1 MAAELLR
8 TTVVGSYPQPDW
20 LINKAMLHG
29 QFVPRVRAAE
39 LWRVDPEVR
48 EEALRDATTL
58 AIRDMESA
66 GLDVVTD
73 GEICR
78 ESYTNHFVT
87 ALTGVDS
94 EQPAAIVNRA
104 GRELRV
110 PRVVGPVRHHVPVE
124 VGWARF
130 LRAQTSRLTK
140 VTLPG
145 PFTLT
150 QQVKD
155 EYYGD
160 AETLA
165 MEFAAA
171 LNVEARLLQET
182 GVAVIQFDEPWLRN
196 NPEAARAFGVRSLD
210 RALEGLR
217 VGTAVH
223 VCFGY
228 AFLRKGQKPNAYEF
242 LTELASSKVHEIS
255 IEAAQP
261 GIDLAVLKEFPGK
274 RIALGVLD
282 HSTPEAEPV
291 ETIARRIRA
300 ALRFVPPERLSPAPD
315 CGMKYMGRDVAFSR
329 LKNLCIAAAEV
340 RREFGA

>member
-1 MAAELLR
+1 MAAEFLR

-20 LINKAMLHG
+20 LINKPMLHG
-29 QFVPRVRAAE
+29 QFVPRVKAGE

-58 AIRDMESA
+58 AIRDMEDA

-73 GEICR
+73 GEVCR

-87 ALTGVDS
+87 ALAGVDS
-94 EQPAAIVNRA
+94 EQPAAIVNRR
-104 GRELRV
+104 GRELLV
-110 PRVVGPVRHHVPVE
+110 PRVIGPVRHHMPVE
-124 VGWARF
+124 VAWVRF
-130 LRAQTSRLTK
+130 LRAQTERITK

-145 PFTLT
+145 PFTLS

-165 MEFAAA
+165 MEFAVA
-171 LNVEARLLQET
+171 LNIEAHLLQET
-182 GVAVIQFDEPWLRN
+182 GVDVIQFDEPWLRN
-196 NPEAARAFGVRSLD
+196 NPEAARVFGVRSLD
-210 RALEGLR
+210 RALQGLR

-228 AFLRKGQKPNAYEF
+228 AFLRKGQKPDAYEF
-242 LTELASSKVHEIS
+242 LTELASSKVQEIS

-261 GIDLAVLKEFPGK
+261 GIDLAVLKELPGK

-291 ETIARRIRA
+291 ETVARRIRA
-300 ALRFVPPERLSPAPD
+300 ALQIVPPERLSPAPD
-315 CGMKYMGRDVAFSR
+315 CGMKYMSRDVAFSR
-329 LKNLCIAAAEV
+329 LKNLCLAAAEV
-340 RREFGA
+340 RRELSV

>member
-1 MAAELLR
+1 MAVALLR

-20 LINKAMLHG
+20 LINKPMLRG
-29 QFVPRVRAAE
+29 QFVPRVKAGE
-39 LWRVDPEVR
+39 LWRVEAEVR
-48 EEALRDATTL
+48 EEALRDATTIS
-58 AIRDMESA
+58 IRDMESA
-66 GLDVVTD
+66 GVDVLTD

-87 ALTGVDS
+87 ALAGVDS
-94 EQPAAIVNRA
+94 EQPAAILNRA

-110 PRVVGPVRHHVPVE
+110 PRVVGPVRHQAPVE
-124 VGWARF
+124 VTWARF
-130 LRAQTSRLTK
+130 LRAQTRRLAK

-145 PFTLT
+145 PFTLA

-171 LNVEARLLQET
+171 LNVEAHLLQET
-182 GVAVIQFDEPWLRN
+182 GVDVIQFDEPWLRN
-196 NPEAARAFGVRSLD
+196 NPKAARAFGVRSLD

-228 AFLRKGQKPNAYEF
+228 AFLRKGQKPSSYEY
-242 LTELASSKVHEIS
+242 LTELASSAVQEIS

-261 GIDLAVLKEFPGK
+261 GIDLGVLKELPGK

-291 ETIARRIRA
+291 EVVARRIRA
-300 ALRFVPPERLSPAPD
+300 ALSYVTPERLSPAPD
-315 CGMKYMGRDVAFSR
+315 CGMKYMSRDVAFSR
-329 LKNLCIAAAEV
+329 LKNLCVAAAEV
-340 RREFGA
+340 RRELCA